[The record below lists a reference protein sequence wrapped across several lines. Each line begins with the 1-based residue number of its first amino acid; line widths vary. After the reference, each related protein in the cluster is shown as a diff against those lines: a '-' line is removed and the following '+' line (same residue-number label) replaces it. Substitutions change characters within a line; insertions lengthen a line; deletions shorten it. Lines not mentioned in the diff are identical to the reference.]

1 MAFIDKL
8 RRHNWQSF
16 LRLMFA
22 YTVEQMESDHP
33 RPDPGSVAELK
44 QWLTHGGV
52 SGLKLSLE
60 EQMQTHQFSDERQAA
75 VQHLIDELAQ
85 EYRNPLLNLM
95 VLGRIPLA
103 KAELLL
109 VCGWSEAEFEQ
120 LWQAQ
125 FAQRSS
131 TNRM

>member
-1 MAFIDKL
+1 MNCLLKMAFVEKL
-8 RRHNWQSF
+8 RRHNWQSV

-22 YTVEQMESDHP
+22 YTVEQLESDRP
-33 RPDPGSVAELK
+33 RPAPHSVAELK
-44 QWLTHGGV
+44 QWLTAGGV
-52 SGLKLSLE
+52 SGLKQSLT
-60 EQMQTHQFSDERQAA
+60 EQMQVHQFSVERQSA
-75 VQHLIDELAQ
+75 VQSLVDQLAQ

-95 VLGRIPLA
+95 VLGRIPLE

-125 FAQRSS
+125 AVE
-131 TNRM
+131 

>member
-1 MAFIDKL
+1 MAFVEKL
-8 RRHNWQSF
+8 RRHNWQSV

-22 YTVEQMESDHP
+22 YTVEQLESDRP
-33 RPDPGSVAELK
+33 RPDPSSVAELK
-44 QWLTHGGV
+44 QWLTSGGV
-52 SGLKLSLE
+52 SGLKQSLSQ
-60 EQMQTHQFSDERQAA
+60 QMQEHQFSAERQAA
-75 VQHLIDELAQ
+75 VQALVDQLAQ

-120 LWQAQ
+120 IWQAQ
-125 FAQRSS
+125 AAS
-131 TNRM
+131 THQGS